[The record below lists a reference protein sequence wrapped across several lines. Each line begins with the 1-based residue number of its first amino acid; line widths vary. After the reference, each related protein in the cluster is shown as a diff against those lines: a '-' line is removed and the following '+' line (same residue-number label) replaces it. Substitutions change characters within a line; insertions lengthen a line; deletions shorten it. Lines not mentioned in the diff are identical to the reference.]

1 MTVDDFKRDLS
12 ERLGQ
17 KVSQLLTRDGEA
29 VEELSDLYQASP
41 AGFGGRLVT
50 TDGRQAAWELWL
62 EDEDTW
68 NFQATPLNQET
79 P

>member
-17 KVSQLLTRDGEA
+17 KVLRLLTRDGED

-41 AGFGGRLVT
+41 AGFADRLTT
-50 TDGRQAAWELWL
+50 TDGRQAAWNLWL
-62 EDEDTW
+62 EDESTW
-68 NFQATPLNQET
+68 NFQTTPLDEEMS
-79 P
+79 

>member
-1 MTVDDFKRDLS
+1 MTVDEFKRDLS

-17 KVSQLLTRDGEA
+17 KVLQLLTRDGEA

-50 TDGRQAAWELWL
+50 TDGRQAALSL
-62 EDEDTW
+62 IHI
-68 NFQATPLNQET
+68 
-79 P
+79 